1 MRQLCLDLTCFA
13 RPLQVLCPHRLRW
26 DDCDQCS
33 AIAHTNHFTQ
43 HDKHW
48 GKSLDLS
55 QFALA
60 VESFFNNGER
70 VRRRVAGR
78 MLEDLARVARF
89 IATSRFRFYASSVL
103 LIYEGAEG
111 LEPQDKAD
119 DTDGAHQA
127 VEHHLVPQE
136 PRPLGRRLSN
146 VSGQAGAAS
155 TVHSGG
161 PCQSPELEAL
171 HLLHDDDAK
180 ITVDSA
186 CVSLQK
192 IDPSTAGRAS
202 FACGCVC
209 GLPGADEAGQ
219 PRVAGVTD
227 STGFRA

>member
-1 MRQLCLDLTCFA
+1 MLCA
-13 RPLQVLCPHRLRW
+13 PLQVLCPHRLRW
-26 DDCDQCS
+26 DDCDHCS

-48 GKSLDLS
+48 GKSLNLS

-127 VEHHLVPQE
+127 LEHHLVRQE
-136 PRPLGRRLSN
+136 PRSLAQRLST
-146 VSGQAGAAS
+146 VSGQAASAAS
-155 TVHSGG
+155 TEDLVG
-161 PCQSPELEAL
+161 PCHSAPELEVL
-171 HLLHDDDAK
+171 HLLHDDNAK
-180 ITVDSA
+180 ITVVSA

-192 IDPSTAGRAS
+192 IDASTGGRAS

-209 GLPGADEAGQ
+209 GLA
-219 PRVAGVTD
+219 RVIG
-227 STGFRA
+227 